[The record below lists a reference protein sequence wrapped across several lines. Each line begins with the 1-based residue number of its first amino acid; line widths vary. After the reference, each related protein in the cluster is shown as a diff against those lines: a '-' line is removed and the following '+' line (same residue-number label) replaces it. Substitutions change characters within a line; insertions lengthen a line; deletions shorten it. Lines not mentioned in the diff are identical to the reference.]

1 MPSLVQVIQGDTM
14 EIEYTHVT
22 AGNFGDDMNSWFWE
36 KLSPGGWGAN
46 SKHTLVGI
54 GSLLGLDRDSSRHWH
69 VLGSGAGYQYPTN
82 LSEMSH
88 WNFLA
93 VRGPLTAL
101 ALGLPKERAVT
112 DTAIL
117 LSSIPEFQVVPENER
132 GGIIFIPHHRASENC
147 DWEKICQAAGIGY
160 IDPGADSIEV
170 IDSIRRSSLVLS
182 GAMHAAIIADTFR
195 VKWVPITTSS
205 SINHF
210 KWMDWTLSM
219 ELPYDPTFV
228 GPGSSE
234 GKIRDLVFRY
244 SWVSDKIPKNNQ
256 VALRYLKKRCRRN
269 PIRTV
274 WSSSIWKFGSLVE
287 SILKT
292 RSGRKIRSRM
302 DKGAQSLAIIGL
314 KKASLSEGF
323 LSEDGVF
330 EDRLNQMKRGLKVIF
345 ELKDGM
351 E

>member
-1 MPSLVQVIQGDTM
+1 MPPHIEVSQGDTM

-36 KLSPGGWGAN
+36 KLSPGGWGGN
-46 SKHTLVGI
+46 FQHTLIGI
-54 GSLLGLDRDSSRHWH
+54 GSLLGLDRDANRNWY
-69 VLGSGAGYQYPTN
+69 VLGAGAGYQYPTN
-82 LSEMSH
+82 LSEMGH

-101 ALGLPKERAVT
+101 ALGLPEDRAVT

-132 GGIIFIPHHRASENC
+132 GGIIFIPHHRATEYCN
-147 DWEKICQAAGIGY
+147 WEEICEAAGIGY
-160 IDPGADSIEV
+160 IDPSSDSIEV
-170 IDSIRRSSLVLS
+170 INSIRKSSLVLS

-210 KWMDWTLSM
+210 KWMDWSMSM
-219 ELPYDPTFV
+219 ELPYVPVFV
-228 GPGSSE
+228 GPGSTE

-244 SWVSDKIPKNNQ
+244 SWVSNNIPENKES
-256 VALRYLKKRCRRN
+256 ALRYLKKRCRRS

-274 WSSSIWKFGSLVE
+274 WSSSIWRVGSLVE
-287 SILKT
+287 SIMKT
-292 RSGRKIRSRM
+292 WPIRKTHTMM
-302 DKGAQSLAIIGL
+302 DERAKSLAIIGL

-323 LSEDGVF
+323 LSNDGIF
-330 EDRLNQMKRGLKVIF
+330 EDRLYKMKSGLKKIL
-345 ELKDGM
+345 EIKS
-351 E
+351 ERE

>member
-1 MPSLVQVIQGDTM
+1 MPPLVHITQGDIM

-36 KLSPGGWGAN
+36 KFSPGGWGGN
-46 SKHTLVGI
+46 SEHTLLGI
-54 GSLLGLDRDSSRHWH
+54 GSLLGLDRDSSRNWH

-82 LSEMSH
+82 LSDMGH

-101 ALGLPKERAVT
+101 ALGLPEERAVT

-117 LSSIPEFQVVPENER
+117 LSSIPEFQVVPEDER
-132 GGIIFIPHHRASENC
+132 SGIIFIPHHRATEYC
-147 DWEKICQAAGIGY
+147 DWGEICEAVGIEY

-195 VKWVPITTSS
+195 VKWVPIVTSS

-219 ELPYDPTFV
+219 ELPYVPVFV

-244 SWVSDKIPKNNQ
+244 SWVNEKIPGDKGA
-256 VALRYLKKRCRRN
+256 ALRYLKKRCRRN
-269 PIRTV
+269 LIRMV
-274 WSSSIWKFGSLVE
+274 WSSSVWRVGSLVE
-287 SILKT
+287 SILEI
-292 RSGRKIRSRM
+292 RPSSKIRARIDERAKS
-302 DKGAQSLAIIGL
+302 SAITGL

-323 LSEDGVF
+323 LSKDGVF
-330 EDRLNQMKRGLKVIF
+330 EDRLYKMKMGLKEIL
-345 ELKDGM
+345 EIKTGI